1 LSLLLFWSE
10 RLVSRLLDYIKSST
24 GRSFDVAQV
33 RMMNPLVLAYI
44 GDTVYDLFVRTYL
57 IHTYDVSVHQL
68 HKKSVNFVKAG
79 SQSETLH
86 NIEELLT
93 EDEKYIVRRGRNA
106 KSGTIPKNADVTE
119 YRWATGFESLLGY
132 LYLTGQEKR
141 LVEVMGYVID
151 DKQNIKTE

>member
-1 LSLLLFWSE
+1 
-10 RLVSRLLDYIKSST
+10 VSRLLDYIKSST

-44 GDTVYDLFVRTYL
+44 GDTVYDLCVRTYL

>member
-1 LSLLLFWSE
+1 M
-10 RLVSRLLDYIKSST
+10 SRLLDYIKSST